1 MLTLRK
7 QAAVSFHKIL
17 LSFVREALK
26 VGPRVAGAAAAAGQG
41 GVLRPDGPWRGDS
54 VLSKLQTHLMITL
67 NRIIAEQEEI
77 TGR

>member
-26 VGPRVAGAAAAAGQG
+26 VGPRVAAAAAGQG

-54 VLSKLQTHLMITL
+54 ALSKLQTHLMITL